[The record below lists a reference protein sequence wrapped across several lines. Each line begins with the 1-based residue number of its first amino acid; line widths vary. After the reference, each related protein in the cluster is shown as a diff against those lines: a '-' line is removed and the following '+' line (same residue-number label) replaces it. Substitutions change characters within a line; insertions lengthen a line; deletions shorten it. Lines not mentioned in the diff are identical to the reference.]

1 MINHFSAGNHV
12 LRKALQLSLKEM
24 AVLCEITRLSW
35 NSKTNGWC
43 IKSRK
48 NTADYLDIPVRSV
61 QEVMNALCNKGYIEY
76 PEDIGISDSRV
87 RCTEFIYE
95 IREMEDVTFIMTDSY
110 GQLHLASSDFFSKIK
125 KINKE
130 YDDALLNK
138 YLSQSEG
145 VRISHGGVRDSHGGG
160 ANFAY
165 NKVHIKSNNKDIC
178 QNSDF
183 DNSLSQGSIAESDM
197 SLSNNESIQSN
208 AIGSSM
214 GVCKENV
221 RKQIVSAPY
230 ARIGVSKERH
240 NELKEMFE
248 AFRVEYR
255 KSNGSVMGLDK
266 EFENLKKCHPK
277 TWHEVVPTL
286 LDKLKD
292 QNEQRKAQREEQKFT
307 PELPMLSRYVKEQM
321 WDRHYYTSTKQS
333 EPKKTIANFTPD
345 QLT

>member
-1 MINHFSAGNHV
+1 MDDLPVFVDGRSQSLEPVINGLLEN
-12 LRKALQLSLKEM
+12 
-24 AVLCEITRLSW
+24 
-35 NSKTNGWC
+35 
-43 IKSRK
+43 
-48 NTADYLDIPVRSV
+48 
-61 QEVMNALCNKGYIEY
+61 
-76 PEDIGISDSRV
+76 GISMLPNRDITGSILYLYKRLQQKI
-87 RCTEFIYE
+87 TSE
-95 IREMEDVTFIMTDSY
+95 
-110 GQLHLASSDFFSKIK
+110 QL
-125 KINKE
+125 
-130 YDDALLNK
+130 
-138 YLSQSEG
+138 
-145 VRISHGGVRDSHGGG
+145 
-160 ANFAY
+160 
-165 NKVHIKSNNKDIC
+165 
-178 QNSDF
+178 
-183 DNSLSQGSIAESDM
+183 QGSIAESDM

-208 AIGSSM
+208 TIGSSM

-221 RKQIVSAPY
+221 REQIVSAPY

-240 NELKEMFE
+240 DELKETFE

-266 EFENLKKCHPK
+266 EFENLKKRHPK

>member
-1 MINHFSAGNHV
+1 MYISNDNHE
-12 LRKALQLSLKEM
+12 LRKALLLSIHEM
-24 AVLCEITRLSW
+24 AVLHQIFIMSRNHKYDFWCV
-35 NSKTNGWC
+35 KTKPD
-43 IKSRK
+43 IAK
-48 NTADYLDIPVRSV
+48 YLDLSVSCVEDCIRS
-61 QEVMNALCNKGYIEY
+61 LKIKGYLIVPIEKKY
-76 PEDIGISDSRV
+76 NDSRI
-87 RCTEFIYE
+87 RPSEFIE
-95 IREMEDVTFIMTDSY
+95 QIAESQDLSFILKDGDGHVVIASASM
-110 GQLHLASSDFFSKIK
+110 QELAESMPSKRMDMPSLRRDDAVK
-125 KINKE
+125 KKGSCLLKEGLSIKE
-130 YDDALLNK
+130 YQN
-138 YLSQSEG
+138 
-145 VRISHGGVRDSHGGG
+145 
-160 ANFAY
+160 
-165 NKVHIKSNNKDIC
+165 NNKDIF
-178 QNSDF
+178 Q
-183 DNSLSQGSIAESDM
+183 NSLSQGSIAESDM

-208 AIGSSM
+208 TIGSSM

-221 RKQIVSAPY
+221 REQIVSAPY

-240 NELKEMFE
+240 DELKETFE